1 MIGPT
6 MFRAYLL
13 SGLFML
19 VSVSVQGQRPTMDML
34 KQETLYVEATRAR
47 LLGNE
52 EEAITKLK
60 QILESDDENDVV
72 YYELTK
78 AYLSTKANKDALE
91 AIKKAIKLQPQNVW
105 YNEELAAA
113 HAANDDFIAAAD
125 VYQGLIQQRP
135 REQKFYY
142 DLAFYLIKNNNIKK
156 AIDIFQQHEKLFGVS
171 EEVIGRKFNLY
182 KTLGDQLKA
191 ENELVKLVKAY
202 PTETNYAIGLAK
214 FYEDTNNQSKAK
226 STYQKILKS
235 DPNNVDVQVA
245 INKLNG
251 GKSKSNDNSTWS
263 DTNVNIDVKIS
274 KIISAINGLP
284 NASKEKQDEIIAI
297 TNQITAAHPKEAKAF
312 AVHGDVLNFSGRSI
326 EAISAYESALD
337 IEKNIYSV
345 WDQLLQLYAEVDDMS
360 ALYEKSE
367 QALDYFP
374 NESKVYYLN
383 GLSANELGKYSDAM
397 NSLMQADIMSRSNAD
412 LNADIKAEIEK
423 AKSGMGKKNK

>member
-326 EAISAYESALD
+326 EACDEFAHA
-337 IEKNIYSV
+337 
-345 WDQLLQLYAEVDDMS
+345 
-360 ALYEKSE
+360 
-367 QALDYFP
+367 
-374 NESKVYYLN
+374 
-383 GLSANELGKYSDAM
+383 
-397 NSLMQADIMSRSNAD
+397 SRYHVSFQCRFERRYQSRNR
-412 LNADIKAEIEK
+412 K
-423 AKSGMGKKNK
+423 G

>member
-182 KTLGDQLKA
+182 KT
-191 ENELVKLVKAY
+191 
-202 PTETNYAIGLAK
+202 LAK